1 MLKSRFNIKNDDRIC
16 DVNCFLNEQTII
28 VKDITNSLHNKKE
41 RFINLSSIHKITNTN
56 KSFTIYYDN
65 GKEISFYDQEFNVIN
80 EWLNAIH
87 INISSNSSQITEK
100 SFNIIAEISRSKYSV
115 IKLVENKSTHKQY
128 AMKII
133 NKSLLSAQNKIHT
146 AMTERN
152 ILMQVNHPFI
162 VNLYYSF
169 QNTTNFYFV
178 MEYMKSGDLFNCIKN
193 SRRLRLEDIKLYVA
207 EIALAIHYLHSLNIV
222 YRDLKPEN
230 IMLTEDGHI
239 KLIDFNLSKELTQKE
254 LFCHSFSGTIE
265 YLAPEIVQKEKYGK
279 EVDWWSLGILIFE
292 MVFNR
297 TPFKTRSQ
305 EKTLSKIAAAK
316 FMIPDCGNIDL
327 VNLIDGLLR
336 KDPKKRFCYKDVMS
350 HPFFHPLDFT
360 DVLKKKY
367 KPLNLP
373 KQISIT
379 KASQDLDHTQDLS
392 SSIDQELIYIPDFY
406 FDRSSKNL
414 FHE

>member
-1 MLKSRFNIKNDDRIC
+1 MAQFSKF
-16 DVNCFLNEQTII
+16 ET
-28 VKDITNSLHNKKE
+28 KE

-178 MEYMKSGDLFNCIKN
+178 MEYMKSGDLFNCIKFET
-193 SRRLRLEDIKLYVA
+193 LHFFLVFFTKLE
-207 EIALAIHYLHSLNIV
+207 
-222 YRDLKPEN
+222 
-230 IMLTEDGHI
+230 
-239 KLIDFNLSKELTQKE
+239 
-254 LFCHSFSGTIE
+254 
-265 YLAPEIVQKEKYGK
+265 
-279 EVDWWSLGILIFE
+279 E
-292 MVFNR
+292 MGGCV
-297 TPFKTRSQ
+297 
-305 EKTLSKIAAAK
+305 
-316 FMIPDCGNIDL
+316 
-327 VNLIDGLLR
+327 VNLCVDLFLVKAAEFLVLFKICNNVIVCE
-336 KDPKKRFCYKDVMS
+336 FT
-350 HPFFHPLDFT
+350 LD
-360 DVLKKKY
+360 
-367 KPLNLP
+367 
-373 KQISIT
+373 
-379 KASQDLDHTQDLS
+379 
-392 SSIDQELIYIPDFY
+392 
-406 FDRSSKNL
+406 
-414 FHE
+414 